1 MESIYVLTVSL
12 AVAALLYR
20 GLEQWRPVEIRTLSY
35 AIAAAMAVPMLIAA
49 VGGAAHAIDANALRF
64 AAFSLGVLL
73 IGYMFVAGAWA
84 LRFLAEQ
91 LAAQR

>member
-20 GLEQWRPVEIRTLSY
+20 GLEQWRPVELRTLSY
-35 AIAAAMAVPMLIAA
+35 AIAGAMAVPIVIGA
-49 VGGAAHAIDANALRF
+49 VGAVAHAVGANAVRF
-64 AAFSLGVLL
+64 AGFSVGIVL

-91 LAAQR
+91 MAAQR